1 MINPTREKEKHDIS
15 NSLDFVCLLFFVF
28 LEYKIM
34 EDIKYINL
42 PGYFNYEF
50 KVCQLHTLHVINI
63 FKDFPK
69 EPI

>member
-1 MINPTREKEKHDIS
+1 
-15 NSLDFVCLLFFVF
+15 
-28 LEYKIM
+28 M

-50 KVCQLHTLHVINI
+50 KVCQLHTLHVINT

-69 EPI
+69 KPI